1 MAEHAPVSLPMPRD
15 PVDPGASRR
24 AFVRVVAAGVG
35 VTIVAPVVA
44 RVGTA
49 ARGEPSAWSFD
60 PAFDRAIDRSHGR
73 VSERASDLTA
83 DDPGSTAWLPLL
95 GGPSAA
101 RRLGAGTLRVWG
113 FAVYDATLWVAPGFR
128 ADRWARSAFAL
139 SLRYRRDFRGEDIA
153 RRSLDEMQRMQPI
166 DAVVASRWLAA
177 MERAFPDVRAGDRLT
192 GVWLPSS
199 PVTDSV
205 PGAQA
210 QGRTVFHS
218 PRGAVAV
225 DDEPDFGPRFF
236 ALWMSPRGPKPELRA
251 ALLGEASTS

>member
-1 MAEHAPVSLPMPRD
+1 MAEHAPVRLPMPRD
-15 PVDPGASRR
+15 PVDAGASRR
-24 AFVRVVAAGVG
+24 AFVRVVAAGMG
-35 VTIVAPVVA
+35 VTIAAPVVA

-49 ARGEPSAWSFD
+49 ARGELSERS
-60 PAFDRAIDRSHGR
+60 FDRAIDRSHGR
-73 VSERASDLTA
+73 VSERASDRTA
-83 DDPGSTAWLPLL
+83 DEPGSTAWLPLL

-101 RRLGAGTLRVWG
+101 RRLGAGTLSVWG
-113 FAVYDATLWVAPGFR
+113 FAIYDATLWVAPGFR

-139 SLRYRRDFRGEDIA
+139 SLRYRRDFRGDDIA

-199 PVTDSV
+199 PVTDPA
-205 PGAQA
+205 PGARA

-218 PRGAVAV
+218 ARGAVAV

-251 ALLGEASTS
+251 ALLGEAST